1 MSDYWMPYEEYCDMV
16 SANAQAQHRVYLKSN
31 EWKEKREIIMKR
43 DKGLCQDCLK
53 VGELVIK
60 YLHKH
65 LSWLKDLEI
74 DLMISIKASQVHH
87 LTYDTI
93 HTSQEIGDCIS
104 LCGSCHR
111 IKHFGLRF
119 DVDKKSKLRF
129 DRILKIMHNKIL
141 NHPKMIEI
149 AKKQHD
155 DFMKPITMKP
165 NDWLD
170 EQINEVENGN
180 N

>member
-74 DLMISIKASQVHH
+74 DL
-87 LTYDTI
+87 
-93 HTSQEIGDCIS
+93 
-104 LCGSCHR
+104 
-111 IKHFGLRF
+111 KHFGLRF